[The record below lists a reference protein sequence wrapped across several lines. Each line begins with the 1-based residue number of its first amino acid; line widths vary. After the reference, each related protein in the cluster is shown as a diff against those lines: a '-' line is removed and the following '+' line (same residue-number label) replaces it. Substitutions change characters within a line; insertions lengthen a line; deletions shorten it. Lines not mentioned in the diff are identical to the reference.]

1 MTTKFTA
8 IEFSFIYMITLT
20 CLLAL
25 PITEITFGIG
35 FRNEVNCE
43 SLVTIPLWL
52 IVKGSVKTVSTI
64 AGLSYHLM
72 DIKSLC
78 AYFLLFIHIVCN
90 MFLLGWVILGSII
103 FWRDCIALEPK
114 NVNTLMWFSLILEIL
129 FLLGSRNMMERKKST
144 RK

>member
-52 IVKGSVKTVSTI
+52 ILQGSVKTVSTI
-64 AGLSYHLM
+64 AGLSYFLM
-72 DIKSLC
+72 DVKSLC
-78 AYFLLFIHIVCN
+78 AYFLFFIHIVCN

-103 FWRDCIALEPK
+103 FWRDCPNLEPK
-114 NVNTLMWFSLILEIL
+114 NVNTLMWFSLILEII
-129 FLLGSRNMMERKKST
+129 FLLGSQKSMERKK
-144 RK
+144 K

>member
-8 IEFSFIYMITLT
+8 IEFSFIYLITLT

-35 FRNEVNCE
+35 FMNEVNCE
-43 SLVTIPLWL
+43 SIVSIPIWL

-72 DIKSLC
+72 YIKSLC

-129 FLLGSRNMMERKKST
+129 FLLGSRNMMERKK
-144 RK
+144 

>member
-1 MTTKFTA
+1 MTTEFTA
-8 IEFSFIYMITLT
+8 IEFSFIYLITLT

-35 FRNEVNCE
+35 FMNEVNCE
-43 SLVTIPLWL
+43 SIVSIPIWL

-78 AYFLLFIHIVCN
+78 AYFLFIHIVCN
-90 MFLLGWVILGSII
+90 MFLLAWVILGSII
-103 FWRDCIALEPK
+103 FWRDCPNLEPK
-114 NVNTLMWFSLILEIL
+114 NVNTLMWFSLILEII
-129 FLLGSRNMMERKKST
+129 FLLGSQKSMERKK
-144 RK
+144 K